1 MALVFKKDFFFDFE
15 TRSRADLTKV
25 GGVNYALHPSTEV
38 TAISFCIGQNP
49 IRGWDRW
56 ANQGTPFELEDVK
69 KHPEHYNFIAWN
81 IEFDFM
87 IWSYC
92 FWRGDK
98 DFVRPKVKDM
108 TDAMAISN
116 YFRLGSSLEANA
128 SMLRLPL
135 KKDKKGRAAMMRLSK
150 PDRYGNMPDPLNDEE
165 LYNFRKYYMGDTDI
179 LRQSYYRMPA
189 LPAKERRVWEW
200 TINRN
205 LSGVKVDTDL
215 LKVFQII
222 MDEKVP
228 PLEERFKEIVGC
240 TPNSSAKMRDWFQ
253 QYYPWIVDFRKDTV
267 QELLMDSTPVP
278 EHVREALE
286 IKYLLAGTALS
297 KVEVGN
303 AIQMNGRIYQLFDYA
318 KAQTKR
324 FAGRGIQPQN
334 FPRYDGKR
342 RDKLELNLDS
352 PNLASEFLAAYPTLQ
367 DPLGAIK
374 NLLRRIWLADDG
386 YEFIAGDFS
395 KIEPT
400 VLFWLLDM
408 GDIPKTWYE
417 EMAAEIYKMPIDMI
431 GKESDE
437 RQVGKSAQLSCGYG
451 SGAKAFRVKTFQDT
465 GILLTEAMAKEVVN
479 TYRRKYP
486 KVVKFWEDLEEAFFL
501 ASNVGKTTELC
512 RGRLKIMPMTGGWK
526 GVMIEL
532 PSGSRL
538 YYHNTQVRSVTFKKK
553 VTEIDA
559 LGNKSIKE
567 VEETKF
573 QMTYIEPLSNGTL
586 ESKAIYGG
594 LLCENVVSATAR
606 EVMVEAMLRLEDAG
620 FPCLG
625 TVHDEAWGLTKPW
638 QKETFTDTMSIT
650 PSWAQ
655 GLKVVT
661 ETKSGIRYAK

>member
-1 MALVFKKDFFFDFE
+1 MALILKKDFFFDFE
-15 TRSRADLTKV
+15 TRSRVDLTKV
-25 GGVNYALHPSTEV
+25 GGVRYAMDPSTEV
-38 TAISFCIGQNP
+38 TAISFCIGHN
-49 IRGWDRW
+49 RLMGWDRW
-56 ANQGTPFELEDVK
+56 ANQGTPYELEDVK

-81 IEFDFM
+81 IEFDFL
-87 IWSYC
+87 IWSNV
-92 FWRGDK
+92 FWRGHA
-98 DFVRPKVKDM
+98 DFKRPTIADM
-108 TDAMAISN
+108 TDAMGISN
-116 YFRLGSSLEANA
+116 YFRLGSTLEANA
-128 SMLRLPL
+128 SMMNLPL
-135 KKDKKGRAAMMRLSK
+135 RKDKKGRQVMMKLAK
-150 PDRYGNMPDPLNDEE
+150 PNASGQFPNPTEEE
-165 LYNFRKYYMGDTDI
+165 LYHFRRYYMGDTDI
-179 LRQSYYRMPA
+179 LRMSYYRMPA
-189 LPAKERRVWEW
+189 LPPKERKVWEW
-200 TINRN
+200 TIKRN
-205 LSGVKVDTDL
+205 LTGVRVDTDL
-215 LKVFQII
+215 LKAFQIV
-222 MDEKVP
+222 MNEKVP

-240 TPNSSAKMRDWFQ
+240 TPNSSAKMRDWFK
-253 QYYPWIVDFRKDTV
+253 QYYPWIVDFRKDTL

-278 EHVREALE
+278 EFVREALE

-297 KVEVGN
+297 KVDVGN
-303 AIQMNGRIYQLFDYA
+303 LIQWNGRIYQLFDYA
-318 KAQTKR
+318 KAGTKR

-334 FPRYDGKR
+334 FPRYDSKR
-342 RDKLELNLDS
+342 RDKIDFNLDS
-352 PNLASEFLAAYPTLQ
+352 ATLAGEFLNAYPTLQ

-417 EMAAEIYKMPIDMI
+417 EMASEIYKLPIDMI

-451 SGAKAFRVKTFQDT
+451 SGAKSFRVKTFQDT
-465 GILLTEAMAKEVVN
+465 GILLTEKMAKEVVT

-486 KVVKFWEDLEEAFFL
+486 KVVQLWADLEEAFFL

-512 RGRLKIMPMTGGWK
+512 RGRVKVMPMPSPWK

-538 YYHNTQVRSVTFKKK
+538 YYHNTQVREVTFKKK
-553 VTEIDA
+553 VTEIDDM
-559 LGNKSIKE
+559 GNKTLKE
-567 VEETKF
+567 VEETKY
-573 QMTYIEPLSNGTL
+573 QMTYIDPLSNGTL
-586 ESKAIYGG
+586 DPTAVYGG

-606 EVMVEAMLRLEDAG
+606 EVMVEAVLRVEDEG

-625 TVHDEAWGLTKPW
+625 TVHDEAWGLIKPW
-638 QKETFTDTMSIT
+638 QKETFTNTMSVT
-650 PSWAQ
+650 PAWAI